1 MPVARFQLEDG
12 RIARFEVPEG
22 TTPEQAQSLMS
33 GYFAQPKAA
42 AAPEKAP
49 DPTEGMS
56 RTELALAGIGKA
68 FADTGRGIGQ
78 LMGLVSNKD
87 VEESRKRD
95 AALMGNG
102 WGAAG
107 NIAGN
112 VALAAPAAMIPG
124 AATIPGALAIGAVQ
138 GALQPSTSVS
148 ERLMNTGVGAVSSA
162 AVPATITGAKVAKSF
177 IEPFYESGRSQ
188 ILGRALNEAAGGQ
201 GAQVLQNLRSYQ
213 PGVPGV
219 IPTAAEAAQNP
230 GISALQRT
238 ATASDPV
245 AMNALEA
252 RMAQNNLARID
263 ALKAIAGDATQAKEA
278 RQAAAEAWYQMAN
291 GKTITLTPEL
301 ESLLKRPLMQSAVGE
316 AKNLAANEGRAFS
329 LKQATPPQP
338 SMILDAN
345 GAPLGI
351 TPGTKGS
358 MSGQDAHTVK
368 RAIDDVI
375 EGLAGQQGLAKNSR
389 RAASGTQAEFLGE
402 IEKQVP
408 EYGMAR
414 SLYQQMSRP
423 VNQAEA
429 VDLMLQRATNNI
441 NGNMTPAAFNRAV
454 SDRTVQSA
462 LGRKGVTLEDVFDKP
477 QLEQIAA
484 LKDSLL
490 RLNNANNAGRGVG
503 SDTVQKLAFNN
514 MLSQAGVPQA
524 IRTFPAAGIAG
535 NLLQRVGQVAYKDAN
550 DVLRQR
556 LAQGLLTPGATADLL
571 EAGLLNPR
579 LAKAI
584 EKANR
589 IGAVTTPSI
598 GLGLLADRGE

>member
-112 VALAAPAAMIPG
+112 VALAAPAAMVPG

-148 ERLMNTGVGAVSSA
+148 ERLLNNGVGAVSSA
-162 AVPATITGAKVAKSF
+162 AVPAAITGARVAKSF
-177 IEPFYESGRSQ
+177 IEPFYESGRAQ

-201 GAQVLQNLRSYQ
+201 GAQVLQNLRGYQ
-213 PGVPGV
+213 SGVPGV

-245 AMNALEA
+245 AMNALDA
-252 RMAQNNLARID
+252 RMVQNNLARID

-329 LKQATPPQP
+329 LKPKQP
-338 SMILDAN
+338 GPYQSGLM
-345 GAPLGI
+345 GAPTEI
-351 TPGTKGS
+351 PGS

-375 EGLAGQQGLAKNSR
+375 EGLAGQQGLARNSR

-535 NLLQRVGQVAYKDAN
+535 NVLQRVGQVAYKDAN

-556 LAQGLLTPGATADLL
+556 LAQSLLNPGATADLL

-584 EKANR
+584 ENANR